1 MSVSEVSDMKIIDE
15 YIQNKGII
23 RCTTKSND
31 IYYLDIE
38 EHKIYTENELLKL
51 IERKWK
57 CE

>member
-1 MSVSEVSDMKIIDE
+1 MSVSEVSDMKIIDD

-38 EHKIYTENELLKL
+38 EHIIYTENELLEL
-51 IERKWK
+51 IERK
-57 CE
+57 

>member
-1 MSVSEVSDMKIIDE
+1 MNKIED

-23 RCTTKSND
+23 KCTTKSND

-38 EHKIYTENELLKL
+38 EHKIYTENELLEF

-57 CE
+57 CVRENKHD